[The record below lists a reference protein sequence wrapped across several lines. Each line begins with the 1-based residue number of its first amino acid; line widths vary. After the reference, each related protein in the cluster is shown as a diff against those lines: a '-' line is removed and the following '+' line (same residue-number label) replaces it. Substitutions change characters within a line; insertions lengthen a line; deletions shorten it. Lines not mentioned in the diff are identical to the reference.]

1 MIKVETFNHNLK
13 ETFPERDFHIKQKE
27 FFKYAL
33 NNINNDRCTDRVTVF
48 AARCGLGKSTFL
60 QVLVKSWLQD
70 NKNRGLIIVTD
81 NLQRL
86 ASFND
91 DTDKRIAYLTAE
103 NKDTELVRQAYCPV
117 LLMSTQRYFQMDSI
131 EPFLT
136 YYVGGNKYPRD
147 TVIFDETP
155 YFKKIT
161 KIGIGELN
169 LLDSALNDGITDL
182 CNPIDKEWLLTQYA
196 QFKQTMKETIN
207 ALEQKRNRT
216 TYLFYHPEFTKI
228 SENDI
233 RFYEIVN
240 EFQKSING
248 KYPKAKEIFEDIE
261 DFLQNGAFFSSFKL
275 QDSNDYCKNFILH
288 KDFKEKFM
296 LGGNL
301 KTFIF
306 DASAGTSERY
316 PCDAEWLT
324 MLECNQFNMPLDFM
338 HIHLVDVNTS
348 RNALINQEDRET
360 KLTAIKNYISG
371 KDFNVDDTILV
382 SYKALTDSNKFA
394 EIGFD
399 RDHSMYFGNVKGF
412 NHNKDK
418 HTLLQIGLN
427 RQSDINYLLMF
438 LSNNE
443 DFELRL
449 KNDISGIED
458 SIAEC
463 DRMLRSECTEEYMAA
478 EVVTDLIQNVFRTKA
493 RELTNRDRIDVYLF
507 CKYSECVLTEIQY
520 SLGRL
525 GASIEIEELSD
536 LQISKIMNRKGE
548 STAQKILSW
557 IEKQE
562 CGREFTVDEFLAELG
577 IEAKNFKVAKRN
589 NSFIKKLFDGMKIEN
604 TRGKYRIADKGK
616 EH

>member
-1 MIKVETFNHNLK
+1 MIKVETFKHNLE
-13 ETFPERDFHIKQKE
+13 ETFPERNFHAKQKE

-33 NNINNDRCTDRVTVF
+33 NNINKDRCTDRVTVF

-81 NLQRL
+81 NLARL

-91 DTDKRIAYLTAE
+91 DNDNRIAYLTAE

-136 YYVGGNKYPRD
+136 YYVGGNKYSRD

-155 YFKKIT
+155 YFKEINE
-161 KIGIGELN
+161 IGIDELD
-169 LLDSALNDGITDL
+169 LLHSALNEGITDM
-182 CNPIDKEWLLTQYA
+182 CNPTDKEWVLTQYS
-196 QFKQTMKETIN
+196 QFRQTMIETIN

-216 TYLFYHPEFTKI
+216 TYLFYHPEFTRI
-228 SENDI
+228 SEDDI
-233 RFYEIVN
+233 RFYEIVSESLKN
-240 EFQKSING
+240 ING
-248 KYPKAKEIFEDIE
+248 KYPKAKKILEDIE
-261 DFLQNGAFFSSFKL
+261 DFLQHGAFFSSFKL
-275 QDSNDYCKNFILH
+275 QDSNHYHKSFILH
-288 KDFKEKFM
+288 KDCKEKFM
-296 LGGNL
+296 LGGSL

-306 DASAGTSERY
+306 DASAGTSELY
-316 PCDAEWLT
+316 PYDAEWLT

-371 KDFNVDDTILV
+371 KGFNADDTLLV
-382 SYKALTDSNKFA
+382 SYKALTESNKFA

-399 RDHSMYFGNVKGF
+399 RGNSMYFGNVKGF

-463 DRMLRSECTEEYMAA
+463 DRMLRSECTEEYMAT
-478 EVVTDLIQNVFRTKA
+478 EVVTDLIQNIFRTKA

-536 LQISKIMNRKGE
+536 LQMAKIKNRKGE
-548 STAQKILSW
+548 STAQKILKWVES
-557 IEKQE
+557 QE
-562 CGREFTVDEFLAELG
+562 RGREFTVDEFLAELG